1 MVWIAWL
8 NAGLFLLGLLANTR
22 NIATLAM
29 NGGLDSV
36 LTLPVHPLPNLLVR
50 RVEPTNLGD
59 VIFGIGLFAFAGHP
73 TPLRVLTFVL
83 CVIGS
88 TIILAS
94 FLILVSSLSFY
105 AGRTDGAELGFNA
118 ILLVSAYPID
128 IFSGAIKTAFFTLV
142 PAAFIASV
150 PAGLIDHFNP
160 TVAAEF
166 VLAALIFATLASLT
180 FRSALRHYT
189 SASSWTRA

>member
-1 MVWIAWL
+1 M
-8 NAGLFLLGLLANTR
+8 LGLLANTR

-59 VIFGIGLFAFAGHP
+59 VIFGVCLFVFAGHP
-73 TPLRVLTFVL
+73 TLSRSITYIL
-83 CVIGS
+83 CVLGS
-88 TIILAS
+88 TMVLAS

-128 IFSGAIKTAFFTLV
+128 VFSGATKTDRK
-142 PAAFIASV
+142 SV
-150 PAGLIDHFNP
+150 
-160 TVAAEF
+160 V
-166 VLAALIFATLASLT
+166 
-180 FRSALRHYT
+180 
-189 SASSWTRA
+189 